1 MNLLNT
7 LTYIKEVCNAHPLV
21 NESFIGSIYDINSRT
36 DVKYATMSVQADT
49 IARQASGKTDY
60 NVYLYYAD
68 RIPSNDDRDAI
79 LQVQTA
85 AVNVMREILNYIKNY
100 SDSIYIGSY
109 TIHPFEQKFADET
122 AGCWATVDI
131 QTIDDIGD
139 CSFDTSVIEEHFQ
152 NKVYLLENYYTKEE
166 VDALLSSKQNTL
178 IAGDNIT
185 IEGNVISAT
194 GGEDSVWEK
203 DANNNIFPKGNTN
216 VTGTNNFVTGLTSK
230 ADHTNSV
237 VIGYNCESRTNN
249 TVVIGSNA
257 KDYDTGGD
265 GLGWANLIAIGN
277 NPVIPPRSLNTP
289 YQTWQNPKFIV
300 GGLYGFQRYN
310 TLEQTVNGD
319 LYIKGING
327 WTGTNA
333 TPDGTS
339 HLQGYLRGLDTR
351 ISNNATAIEGKQ
363 NTLTAG
369 ENIDITNDVIS
380 VPQEVYLSSI
390 FSPDDTYGSVLSF
403 SARTHTSDYT
413 SLSAAG
419 SSADSIIDMMGA
431 GNDNEA
437 AAININAFGYSDA
450 SMQLRGG
457 GETRRALVDI
467 TASGWTDSAIGL
479 RGGTQ
484 SDQKATMTFTANGQ
498 SEVAEIQM
506 RGGDDT
512 HPSYVNIDSEI
523 FTYKDNDVAVKP
535 INSAFNS
542 GDTIALND
550 NYIYNGTNIATLTIN
565 GTNFTGDCLI
575 QFTTGSTDPVVTIT
589 GVIFEDTPVFA
600 INKYYEI
607 NIHNGHA
614 LWAEFTA

>member
-68 RIPSNDDRDAI
+68 RIPSNDDREAI

-178 IAGDNIT
+178 IAGENIT

-194 GGEDSVWEK
+194 GGSTLTAGDGI
-203 DANNNIFPKGNTN
+203 DIANNEIS
-216 VTGTNNFVTGLTSK
+216 VDGT
-230 ADHTNSV
+230 
-237 VIGYNCESRTNN
+237 
-249 TVVIGSNA
+249 
-257 KDYDTGGD
+257 
-265 GLGWANLIAIGN
+265 IARKTDIIDSYTKSE
-277 NPVIPPRSLNTP
+277 V
-289 YQTWQNPKFIV
+289 
-300 GGLYGFQRYN
+300 N
-310 TLEQTVNGD
+310 TL
-319 LYIKGING
+319 L
-327 WTGTNA
+327 A
-333 TPDGTS
+333 S
-339 HLQGYLRGLDTR
+339 
-351 ISNNATAIEGKQ
+351 KQ
-363 NTLTAG
+363 DNLTAG
-369 ENIDITNDVIS
+369 ENIEIENNVIS
-380 VPQEVYLSSI
+380 VPHDVTLENIQ
-390 FSPDDTYGSVLSF
+390 SPSDSTAINIGSNSGQTRDNIYIT
-403 SARTHTSDYT
+403 AW
-413 SLSAAG
+413 G
-419 SSADSIIDMMGA
+419 NSADANIDLRGA

-437 AAININAFGYSDA
+437 SSIYINSYGYSDA
-450 SMQLRGG
+450 NMQLVGG
-457 GETRRALVDI
+457 GETRSSQVDI
-467 TASGWTDSAIGL
+467 NASGY
-479 RGGTQ
+479 
-484 SDQKATMTFTANGQ
+484 SDG
-498 SEVAEIQM
+498 VIQM
-506 RGGDDT
+506 RGGIENDKKSSIVITANGTEYSEIQITGGDENNLS
-512 HPSYVNIDSEI
+512 HINIDSQR
-523 FTYKDNDVAVKP
+523 FTYNDNDVAVKP
-535 INSAFNS
+535 INDTFDS
-542 GDTIALND
+542 GDTVVLDD
-550 NYIYNGTNIATLTIN
+550 NHIYNGTNIATLTIN
-565 GTNFTGDCLI
+565 GAGFTGDCLI

-589 GVIFEDTPVFA
+589 GVTFEDTPVFA